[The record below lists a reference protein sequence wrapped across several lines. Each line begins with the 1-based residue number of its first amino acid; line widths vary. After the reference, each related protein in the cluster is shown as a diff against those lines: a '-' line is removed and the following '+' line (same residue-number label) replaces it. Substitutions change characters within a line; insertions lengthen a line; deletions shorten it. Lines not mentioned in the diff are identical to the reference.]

1 MNWLA
6 VNSLSPASSLAD
18 FRDSL
23 RPLAQWSKFAGG
35 GEGQRGAVD
44 YGQVVFQN
52 NTSVTGHLYVDD
64 GYGCGPVLM
73 NLYCTTMVPAGV
85 HTSYV
90 KFDDGEVVIFE
101 PYEVVAGEVFTLT
114 VNEASE

>member
-1 MNWLA
+1 MPRSLIRAALTLA
-6 VNSLSPASSLAD
+6 AAVALVPTMA
-18 FRDSL
+18 
-23 RPLAQWSKFAGG
+23 
-35 GEGQRGAVD
+35 GAVD

-73 NLYCTTMVPAGV
+73 NLYCATMVPAGV

-90 KFDDGEVVIFE
+90 KFDDGEVVTFE
-101 PYEVVAGEVFTLT
+101 AYEVVAGEVFTLT

>member
-1 MNWLA
+1 M
-6 VNSLSPASSLAD
+6 
-18 FRDSL
+18 L
-23 RPLAQWSKFAGG
+23 RPIARIALALAAALAAGTAAA
-35 GEGQRGAVD
+35 QD

-52 NTSVTGHLYVDD
+52 NTGVTGHLYIDD

-73 NLYCTTMVPAGV
+73 NLYCVTMARAGV

-90 KFDDGEVVIFE
+90 KFDDGDVIDFGE
-101 PYEVVAGEVFTLT
+101 IEVVAGEVFTLT

>member
-1 MNWLA
+1 MRR
-6 VNSLSPASSLAD
+6 SLIRAALT
-18 FRDSL
+18 
-23 RPLAQWSKFAGG
+23 FAAAGALVPTMA
-35 GEGQRGAVD
+35 GAVD

-73 NLYCTTMVPAGV
+73 NLYCATMVPAGV

-90 KFDDGEVVIFE
+90 KFDDGEVVTFE
-101 PYEVVAGEVFTLT
+101 AYEVVAGEVFTLT
-114 VNEASE
+114 VNEAAE

>member
-1 MNWLA
+1 M
-6 VNSLSPASSLAD
+6 
-18 FRDSL
+18 L
-23 RPLAQWSKFAGG
+23 RPIALTALAMAAALAAGTAAA
-35 GEGQRGAVD
+35 QD

-52 NTSVTGHLYVDD
+52 NTSVTGHLYLDG

-73 NLYCTTMVPAGV
+73 NLYCTTMARAGV

-90 KFDDGEVVIFE
+90 RFDDGELVDFGEI
-101 PYEVVAGEVFTLT
+101 EVVAGEVFTLT